1 MPQQTNLNVS
11 PYFDDFDA
19 QNDYYKVLFKPG
31 YPVQARELT
40 SLQSILQNQIEKF
53 GQHFFKEGAAVIPG
67 NTNYNGQYYA
77 IQLQNNYQ
85 GVPVS
90 AYVDQLVGTRI
101 TGERSG
107 VSAFV
112 DKILYPEDS
121 DRGNLTLYINYLN
134 AGSVD
139 NTTREFLD
147 GETLVCSEQI
157 SSGLLG
163 NSVIPAGSPFA
174 STIDIDA
181 AANGSSFDIAEGVY
195 FIRGAFVNVSAETLI
210 LDQYSNGPSYRVGLF
225 ITEEIVTS
233 DIDEDL
239 NDNSQGF
246 SNYSAPGADRLRIT
260 ASLFKKPLTD
270 FNDDNFVHL
279 ATIENGLMVNRSK
292 NGFAVGDSGKVFYKD
307 LDEVLAR
314 RTSEESGDYYV
325 KPFTIRALDSLNDH
339 LGNRGLYEEG
349 QTTPTGGVVSDD
361 LGIYKLSPGKAYV
374 KGFAVETVG
383 STIIDFDK
391 PRTTRTLEGQNL
403 IYNTG
408 PTLTLN
414 RVFRSP
420 TVGFGNTYFVSLR
433 DQRVGSTQDPVT
445 HPGKEVGVARV
456 YDFRLES
463 GSYDTSNANLNQ
475 WNLCL
480 YDVQTTTDISLNQ
493 AINLSIPTHVK
504 GANSGAVGFLRHEVS
519 AGTAVTVYGTN
530 GSFIPNERLIFN
542 GIDDGRIAIA
552 VTAHGISD
560 AKSVFGGGGNTGINT
575 FSADIIPSTSFF
587 AGIATVSAA
596 SNGNSTIVS
605 KNPKFPGTIVKEND
619 LVEFTDTT
627 SSTDDPTLAR
637 VTGVTA
643 NSIVVEGVESV
654 PGIAAGALPSN
665 LITITDLKV
674 LKTKFSSSSD
684 DTLFTPLPKDNIA
697 SVSLEDA
704 SLTIRKT
711 FTVNISANQLSGNGV
726 TADTNETFLPFDE
739 ERYLLTR
746 SDGTTEALTSDMI
759 NISSDGTNLQIVNLG
774 SNDTGSTL
782 VASLTKIKPKSK
794 VKIKNRSNSII
805 IDKSKLEG
813 SGIGAT
819 TLNNGLVY
827 GNYPYGTRV
836 EDEEISLNVPDIV
849 EIHGIFESS
858 GTADPSAPSLIL
870 QTINSQSTTTAEV
883 LIGEQLVGQTSGSVA
898 VAVEIASSNT
908 VKYALKNAIGFTEGE
923 TVEFKESGVTAVI
936 SGNTSSDRDVSSNF
950 TFKSGQENTFYNYG
964 ILKRKPNSAEPSKK
978 VKVYFSNA
986 YFDPTDDGDIT
997 TVESYKQFDYNRD
1010 IKIVDGNRTTDIID
1024 IRPRVSNYTVSQNVR
1039 SPLEFFGRSFDGAGQ
1054 SATNVLASDEA
1065 IRLGYSYYQGRID
1078 RIYLTKRGT
1087 FQVIYGTPSDSPQRP
1102 NPIEDAI
1109 EIAQVSLPPYLY
1121 DPKTADIKFLE
1132 YKRYQMRDIK
1142 KLEDR
1147 IRNLEYYTS
1156 LSLLEVETANL
1167 FVEDDEGLNRFK
1179 SGFFV
1184 DNFTDFKVQDTLLP
1198 INNSIDRKSK
1208 VLRPRHYT
1216 TALDLSFG
1224 PVIGDTSNED
1234 VNFNT
1239 IEGTN
1244 VRKQNGILTLDYAE
1258 RELLKQTF
1266 GTRSES
1272 VTPFLKS
1279 FWKGTLE
1286 MVPASDVWVDTV
1298 RLEPQII
1305 GVEGDYA
1312 RTFDDLVESGDID
1325 PQTGFGP
1332 IIWDSW
1338 EQNWTGSSFVDR
1350 DRRRSE
1356 THILGHWRH
1365 RRTDVIEETLR
1376 TTTRTG
1382 TRTRDGRQTAV
1393 FEQFDQSTVGDR
1405 TVSRDLIPY
1414 MRSRNIEFTAKQV
1427 LPLATMYAFFDG
1439 VDVTKYCIPKLLE
1452 ISMVSGTF
1460 QVGETIEG
1468 VTIRT
1473 GQGGNQVS
1481 TEESDPSIRFR
1492 VAQLNHKEGA
1502 FDAPT
1507 KTYVEN
1513 PYTNQPIG
1521 GTYSSTS
1528 TLLNIDTAALAE
1540 QARGDFFGWVGTG
1553 MALRGTTSGA
1563 TATITGVRLISD
1575 RAATLIGSFFIP
1587 NPNNSSF
1594 PSFESGTKTLTFVN
1608 DPNNNQRT
1616 STTVAEEEFNSSGT
1630 IESKQETVLS
1640 VRNARVDVQIVSE
1653 TEPIRSVDTAIIESR
1668 VVNSWTWWV
1677 PPPPPPP
1684 PPPAPPP
1691 RPRRRRGDPLAQ
1703 SFYVS
1708 EDTGAFL
1715 TSCDLFFSSKDDMDI
1730 PVTCQI
1736 RPMEGGHP
1744 SQKILPFSEV
1754 VLDPDEISTSADGSI
1769 ATNIPFKA
1777 PVYVEGGNEYCIVL
1791 LSNSTKYQVFIS
1803 RVGENDLVSD
1813 DFVATQPTLGSLFKS
1828 QNAFTWEPSQWED
1841 LKYTLYRAEFET
1853 TGNVEL
1859 YNPELSEGNSQIP
1872 KLMPDPLEIESRT
1885 IRVGLGTTVAD
1896 SYEIGNTFSQLG
1908 TNATGNLVGTAGSAT
1923 GTLTVSNAGIGY
1935 TPGNGSFTFNGVNL
1949 ITLTGSGRGATANVS
1964 IQDGS
1969 VSSSPTIVTGGFG
1982 YKVGDVL
1989 GIGTIGS
1996 SSAGTNARLTITNIG
2011 DANELIISDVQGEF
2025 IVGAANTLMYT
2036 NSSGITT
2043 ELNYSN
2049 GGDTQISTIN
2059 VNSDGLHFNVNHK
2072 NHGMYFA
2079 DNSVILSNVTPD
2091 TIPTTIT
2098 TEYSVDSTNGITV
2111 ADSSSFE
2118 TFEGVGIGTTNTGYV
2133 LIGNEVI
2140 EYTNVTGNTIGG
2152 NIVRGTNARTY
2163 PIGTPISKYELAGVN
2178 LKRINKTHSLSDVT
2192 DTNPSTFDSY
2202 KVKID
2207 TSEKFNDS
2215 NEDRSVDTSY
2225 PKLYFNETKTSGGFK
2240 VRATQNIPFEVIT
2253 PNIQAMLVSGTSLTG
2268 SVRTVSGK
2276 SISGSEIPYAEVGFE
2291 TININSANYLDTP
2304 RLIASKVNEDLKL
2317 SNIAGNKSL
2326 NMRLNLNSID
2336 SRISPVIDTQR
2347 MSAVLT
2353 SNRVNDVISDYAS
2366 DSRVKTVFGDPTACQ
2381 YISNEVVLENPASS
2395 IKILLSGHIDE
2406 TSDIR
2411 AFYSVS
2417 ENVGDEPIF
2426 TPFPG
2431 YKNLNRFGEV
2441 INEENS
2447 DGRPDTLVAKSNTNS
2462 FSESNTEYKDYTF
2475 TIDNLPSFKVYR
2487 IKLVLTSTD
2496 QVFVPKVRDLRV
2508 LALA

>member
-67 NTNYNGQYYA
+67 NTNYNGQYYG

-90 AYVDQLVGTRI
+90 AYADQLVGTRI
-101 TGERSG
+101 TGDRSG

-121 DRGNLTLYINYLN
+121 DNGNLTLYINYLN

-139 NTTREFLD
+139 NTTVEFLD
-147 GETLVCSEQI
+147 GETLICSEQI
-157 SSGLLG
+157 DSGLLG
-163 NSVIPAGSPFA
+163 NSSIPAGSPFA
-174 STIDIDA
+174 STIDVDA
-181 AANGSSFDIAEGVY
+181 TANGSSFDIAEGVY
-195 FIRGAFVNVSAETLI
+195 FIRGSFVNVSAETLI

-233 DIDEDL
+233 DIDETL

-279 ATIENGLMVNRSK
+279 ATIENGVMVNRSK
-292 NGFAVGDSGKVFYKD
+292 KGLTIGSGGVAYKD
-307 LDEVLAR
+307 IEETLAR

-325 KPFTIRALDSLNDH
+325 KPFTIRALESLNDH

-349 QTTPTGGVVSDD
+349 QTTPTGGVVSED
-361 LGIYKLSPGKAYV
+361 LGVYKVSPGKAYV

-420 TVGFGNTYFVSLR
+420 TVGLGNTYFVSLR
-433 DQRVGSTQDPVT
+433 DQRVGSVQDPVT

-480 YDVQTTTDISLNQ
+480 YDIQTTTEITLNQ

-504 GANSGAVGFLRHEVS
+504 GANSGATGFLRHEVT
-519 AGTAVTVYGTN
+519 AGTAVTVYETS

-542 GIDDGRIAIA
+542 GIPDGRIAIA
-552 VTAHGISD
+552 VNTHSISD
-560 AKSVFGGGGNTGINT
+560 VRSVFGGGGNTGINT
-575 FSADIIPSTSFF
+575 FSADVIPSTSFVV
-587 AGIATVSAA
+587 GIATVSSA
-596 SNGNSTIVS
+596 SNGISTIIS
-605 KNPKFPGTIVKEND
+605 NNPKFPGTVVKEND
-619 LVEFTDTT
+619 LVEYTDTAV
-627 SSTDDPTLAR
+627 DDPIIAR

-643 NSIVVEGVESV
+643 NSIAVEGVESV
-654 PGIAAGALPSN
+654 GGIAAGGLPSTV
-665 LITITDLKV
+665 LSVTDLRI
-674 LKTKFSSSSD
+674 LRTQLSPSSD
-684 DTLFTPLPKDNIA
+684 DTLFTALPKDNIA
-697 SVSLEDA
+697 SLSLTDA

-726 TADTNETFLPFDE
+726 TADNNETFLPFDE

-759 NISSDGTNLQIVNLG
+759 DISTDGSALQIRNLG
-774 SNDTGSTL
+774 SNDVGSTL
-782 VASLTKIKPKSK
+782 VASLKKIKPKSK
-794 VKIKNRSNSII
+794 VKIKNRVNSII

-827 GNYPYGTRV
+827 GSYPYGTRV

-858 GTADPSAPSLIL
+858 GTDDPSAPSLTL
-870 QTINSQSTTTAEV
+870 QTINSQSTTTAEI

-898 VAVEIASSNT
+898 VAVEITNSNT
-908 VKYALKNAIGFTEGE
+908 IRYTLKNAIGFTEGE

-936 SGNTSSDRDVSSNF
+936 SANTSLDRDVSSNF
-950 TFKSGQENTFYNYG
+950 TFKSGQENTFYDYG
-964 ILKRKPNSAEPSKK
+964 RLKRRPNSSEPSKK
-978 VKVYFSNA
+978 IKVYFSNA

-1024 IRPRVSNYTVSQNVR
+1024 IRPRVSDYTVSESVR
-1039 SPLEFFGRSFDGAGQ
+1039 SPLEFFGRSFNAAGQ
-1054 SATNVLASDEA
+1054 SAPNVLASDEG
-1065 IRLGYSYYQGRID
+1065 IRLDYSYYQGRID
-1078 RIYLTKRGT
+1078 RIFLTKRGT
-1087 FQVIYGTPSDSPQRP
+1087 FQVVYGTPSDSPQRP

-1147 IRNLEYYTS
+1147 IRNLEYYTA

-1198 INNSIDRKSK
+1198 INNSIDRKAK

-1244 VRKQNGILTLDYAE
+1244 IRKQNGILTLDYAE
-1258 RELLKQTF
+1258 KEFLKQSF

-1272 VTPFLKS
+1272 VTPYLKS

-1350 DRRRSE
+1350 DRRRQE
-1356 THILGHWRH
+1356 TSIVNGNWWR

-1393 FEQFDQSTVGDR
+1393 FESFDQSTIGDR
-1405 TVSRDLIPY
+1405 TVSRDLIPF
-1414 MRSRNIEFTAKQV
+1414 MRSRNVEFTAKQV
-1427 LPLATMYAFFDG
+1427 LPLSTMYAFFDG
-1439 VDVTKYCIPKLLE
+1439 VDVTKYCVPKLLE

-1460 QVGETIEG
+1460 QVGETVEG
-1468 VTIRT
+1468 VIIRT

-1481 TEESDPSIRFR
+1481 TEESDPYIRFR

-1507 KTYVEN
+1507 KIYVEN
-1513 PYTNQPIG
+1513 PYTNQPIS

-1528 TLLNIDTAALAE
+1528 SLLNIDTASLAE
-1540 QARGDFFGWVGTG
+1540 QVRGDFFGWVGSG
-1553 MALRGTTSGA
+1553 MAFRGETSGA
-1563 TATITGVRLISD
+1563 TATIGNIRLISD
-1575 RAATLIGSFFIP
+1575 RSATLIGSFFIP

-1594 PSFESGTKTLTFVN
+1594 PSFESGTKTLTLVN
-1608 DPNNNQRT
+1608 DPNNNQRE

-1630 IESKQETVLS
+1630 IEAKQETVLS
-1640 VRNARVDVQIVSE
+1640 VRNARVDVQIASE
-1653 TEPIRSVDTAIIESR
+1653 SEPIRSVDTAVIESR
-1668 VVNSWTWWV
+1668 VVNSWEWWV

-1684 PPPAPPP
+1684 PPPRPRP
-1691 RPRRRRGDPLAQ
+1691 RPRRWRGDPLAQ
-1703 SFYVS
+1703 SFYVG
-1708 EDTGAFL
+1708 ENAGAFI
-1715 TSCDLFFSSKDDMDI
+1715 TSCDVFFSSKDDMDV

-1736 RPMEGGHP
+1736 RTMENGHP

-1754 VLDPDEISTSADGSI
+1754 VLDPDEITTSTDGSV
-1769 ATNIPFKA
+1769 ATNIQFKA
-1777 PVYVEGGNEYCIVL
+1777 PVYVEAGNEYCVTL
-1791 LSNSTKYQVFIS
+1791 LSNSVKYQVFIS

-1828 QNAFTWEPSQWED
+1828 QNSFTWEPSQWED

-1859 YNPELSEGNSQIP
+1859 YSPELSEGNSQIP

-1896 SYEIGNTFSQLG
+1896 SYVIGNTFSQLG

-1935 TPGNGSFTFNGVNL
+1935 TPGNGSFTFNGVSL
-1949 ITLTGSGRGATANVS
+1949 ITLTGNGRGATANIS

-1969 VSSSPTIVTGGFG
+1969 INSAPTIVSGGSG

-1989 GIGTIGS
+1989 GIDVIGNAS
-1996 SSAGTNARLTITNIG
+1996 VGTNARLTIANIG
-2011 DANELIISDVQGEF
+2011 DANELIFNNVQGEF
-2025 IVGAANTLMYT
+2025 IVGSANTMMYT

-2049 GGDTQISTIN
+2049 GGNTQISSIN
-2059 VNSDGLHFNVNHK
+2059 VDTDGLHFKVNHK
-2072 NHGMYFA
+2072 NHGMYFSN
-2079 DNSVILSNVTPD
+2079 NSVILSNVTPD
-2091 TIPTTIT
+2091 TVPTTIT
-2098 TEYSVDSTNGITV
+2098 AEYNSDSTDGIVV
-2111 ADSSSFE
+2111 ADSSTFG

-2133 LIGNEVI
+2133 LIGDEVI
-2140 EYTNVTGNTIGG
+2140 EYTNVTGNTVGG

-2163 PIGTPISKYELAGVN
+2163 PIGTPIRKYELAGVN

-2192 DTNPSTFDSY
+2192 DTDPFTFDSY
-2202 KVKID
+2202 KIKID
-2207 TSEKFNDS
+2207 TSEKFNDD

-2253 PNIQAMLVSGTSLTG
+2253 PNIQSMLLSGTSLTG
-2268 SVRTVSGK
+2268 SVRTVTGK
-2276 SISGSEIPYAEVGFE
+2276 SISGSEVPYAEVGFE
-2291 TININSANYLDTP
+2291 TINVNSANYLDTP
-2304 RLIASKVNEDLKL
+2304 RLIASKVNEDRNLT
-2317 SNIAGNKSL
+2317 NIAGNKSL
-2326 NMRLNLNSID
+2326 NMRLNLNTVD
-2336 SRISPVIDTQR
+2336 SRISPIIDTQR
-2347 MSAVLT
+2347 MSAILT
-2353 SNRVNDVISDYAS
+2353 SNRVNDVVSNYAS
-2366 DSRVKTVFGDPTACQ
+2366 DSRVKTVFDDPTACQ
-2381 YISNEVVLENPASS
+2381 YISNEIVLENPASS
-2395 IKILLSGHIDE
+2395 IKILLSGHIEE

-2417 ENVGDEPIF
+2417 DNPGDEPIF

-2431 YKNLNRFGEV
+2431 YKNLDRFGEV

-2447 DGRPDTLVAKSNTNS
+2447 DGRPDTLVARSNTSS
-2462 FSESNTEYKDYTF
+2462 FLESNTEYKDYTF
-2475 TIDNLPSFKVYR
+2475 TIDNLPSFKIYR

>member
-11 PYFDDFDA
+11 PYFDDFDS

-31 YPVQARELT
+31 YPIQARELT

-67 NTNYNGQYYA
+67 NTSYNGQYYG

-90 AYVDQLVGTRI
+90 AYADQLVGTKI
-101 TGERSG
+101 TGDRSG

-112 DKILYPEDS
+112 DKILFPEDS
-121 DRGNLTLYINYLN
+121 DNGNLTLYINYLN
-134 AGSVD
+134 SGSVD

-157 SSGLLG
+157 DSGLLG

-181 AANGSSFDIAEGVY
+181 TVNGSAFNIAEGVY
-195 FIRGAFVNVSAETLI
+195 FIRGSFVNVSSETLI

-233 DIDEDL
+233 DIDESL

-246 SNYSAPGADRLRIT
+246 SNYSAPGADRLKIT

-279 ATIENGLMVNRSK
+279 ATIENGLLVNRSK
-292 NGFAVGDSGKVFYKD
+292 KGLTIGAGSVAYKD
-307 LDEVLAR
+307 LEEVLAR

-325 KPFTIRALDSLNDH
+325 KPFTIRALESLNDH
-339 LGNRGLYEEG
+339 LGNRGLYEDG
-349 QTTPTGGVVSDD
+349 QTTPTGGVVSDN
-361 LGIYKLSPGKAYV
+361 LGLYKVSPGKAYV
-374 KGFAVETVG
+374 KGFGVETVG

-408 PTLTLN
+408 PTLSLN

-420 TVGFGNTYFVSLR
+420 TVGLGNTYFVSLR
-433 DQRVGSTQDPVT
+433 DQRVGSTQDPAT

-475 WNLCL
+475 WDLCL
-480 YDVQTTTDISLNQ
+480 YDIQTTTDLTLNQQISL
-493 AINLSIPTHVK
+493 SVPTHVK
-504 GANSGAVGFLRHEVS
+504 GASSGATGFLRHEVS
-519 AGTAVTVYGTN
+519 AGIAVTVYETN

-542 GIDDGRIAIA
+542 GIDDGRIALA
-552 VTAHGISD
+552 VTAHSISD
-560 AKSVFGGGGNTGINT
+560 ARSVFGGGGNTGINT
-575 FSADIIPSTSFF
+575 FSADIIPSTSFVV
-587 AGIATVSAA
+587 GIATVSPA
-596 SNGNSTIVS
+596 SSGISTIVS
-605 KNPKFPGTIVKEND
+605 NNPKFPGTVVKEND
-619 LVEFTDTT
+619 LVEYTDTT
-627 SSTDDPTLAR
+627 VDDPILAR
-637 VTGVTA
+637 VTGVTL
-643 NSIVVEGVESV
+643 NSITVEGVESV
-654 PGIAAGALPSN
+654 GGIAAGGLPSST
-665 LITITDLKV
+665 LSVTDLKV
-674 LKTKFSSSSD
+674 LKTKLSSSSD

-697 SVSLEDA
+697 SLSLTDA

-711 FTVNISANQLSGNGV
+711 FTVNISSNQLSGSGV

-746 SDGTTEALTSDMI
+746 SDGTTEALSSDMFD
-759 NISSDGTNLQIVNLG
+759 ISTDGSALQIRNLG
-774 SNDTGSTL
+774 SNDTGATL

-794 VKIKNRSNSII
+794 IKIKNRVNSIVI
-805 IDKSKLEG
+805 NKSKLQG
-813 SGIGAT
+813 SGSDAT

-858 GTADPSAPSLIL
+858 GTNAPSAPSLTL
-870 QTINSQSTTTAEV
+870 QTINSQSTTTAEI

-898 VAVEIASSNT
+898 VAVEIADSNT
-908 VKYALKNAIGFTEGE
+908 IKYVLKNAIGFTEGE

-936 SGNTSSDRDVSSNF
+936 SGNISSDRDVSSNF
-950 TFKSGQENTFYNYG
+950 TFKSGQENTFYDYG
-964 ILKRKPNSAEPSKK
+964 RLKRKSNSLAPSKQI
-978 VKVYFSNA
+978 KVYFSNA
-986 YFDPTDDGDIT
+986 YFDSTDDGDIT
-997 TVESYKQFDYNRD
+997 TVESYKQFDYKND
-1010 IKIVDGNRTTDIID
+1010 IKVVNGNRTTDIID
-1024 IRPRVSNYTVSQNVR
+1024 IRPRVSNYTVSENVR
-1039 SPLEFFGRSFDGAGQ
+1039 SPLEFFGRSFDSAGQ

-1065 IRLGYSYYQGRID
+1065 IRLDYSYYQGRID

-1087 FQVIYGTPSDSPQRP
+1087 FQVVYGTPSDSPQRP

-1147 IRNLEYYTS
+1147 IRNLEYYTA

-1198 INNSIDRKSK
+1198 INNSIDRKAK

-1244 VRKQNGILTLDYAE
+1244 IRKQNGILTLDYAE
-1258 RELLKQTF
+1258 KEFLKQSF

-1272 VTPFLKS
+1272 VTPYLKS

-1350 DRRRSE
+1350 DRRRQE
-1356 THILGHWRH
+1356 TSIVNGNWWR

-1393 FEQFDQSTVGDR
+1393 FESFDQSTIGDR
-1405 TVSRDLIPY
+1405 TVSRDLIPF
-1414 MRSRNIEFTAKQV
+1414 MRSRNVEFTAKQV
-1427 LPLATMYAFFDG
+1427 LPLSTMYAFFDG
-1439 VDVTKYCIPKLLE
+1439 VDVTKYCVPKLLE

-1460 QVGETIEG
+1460 QVGETVEG
-1468 VTIRT
+1468 VIIRT

-1481 TEESDPSIRFR
+1481 TEESDPYIRFR

-1507 KTYVEN
+1507 KTYAEN

-1528 TLLNIDTAALAE
+1528 TLLNIDTASLAE
-1540 QARGDFFGWVGTG
+1540 QVRGDFFGWVGSG
-1553 MALRGTTSGA
+1553 MAFRGETSGA
-1563 TATITGVRLISD
+1563 TATIGNIRLISD
-1575 RAATLIGSFFIP
+1575 RSATLIGSFFIP

-1594 PSFESGTKTLTFVN
+1594 PSFESGTKTLTLVN
-1608 DPNNNQRT
+1608 DPNNNQRE

-1630 IESKQETVLS
+1630 IEAKQETVLS
-1640 VRNARVDVQIVSE
+1640 VRNARVDVQIASE
-1653 TEPIRSVDTAIIESR
+1653 SEPIRSVDTAVIESR
-1668 VVNSWTWWV
+1668 VVNSWEWWV

-1684 PPPAPPP
+1684 PPPRPRP
-1691 RPRRRRGDPLAQ
+1691 RPRRWRGDPLAQ
-1703 SFYVS
+1703 SFYVG
-1708 EDTGAFL
+1708 ENAGAFI
-1715 TSCDLFFSSKDDMDI
+1715 TSCDVFFSSKDDMDV

-1736 RPMEGGHP
+1736 RTMENGHP

-1754 VLDPDEISTSADGSI
+1754 VLDPDEITTSTDGSV
-1769 ATNIPFKA
+1769 ATNIQFKA
-1777 PVYVEGGNEYCIVL
+1777 PVYVEAGNEYCVTL
-1791 LSNSTKYQVFIS
+1791 LSNSVKYQVFIS

-1828 QNAFTWEPSQWED
+1828 QNSFTWEPSQWED

-1859 YNPELSEGNSQIP
+1859 YSPELSEGNSQIP

-1896 SYEIGNTFSQLG
+1896 SYVIGNTFSQLG

-1935 TPGNGSFTFNGVNL
+1935 TPGNGSFTFNGVSL
-1949 ITLTGSGRGATANVS
+1949 VTLTGNGRGATANIS

-1969 VSSSPTIVTGGFG
+1969 IASAPTIVSGGSG

-1989 GIGTIGS
+1989 GIDVIGNAS
-1996 SSAGTNARLTITNIG
+1996 VGTNARLTIANIG
-2011 DANELIISDVQGEF
+2011 DANELIFNNVQGEF
-2025 IVGAANTLMYT
+2025 IVGSANTMMYT

-2049 GGDTQISTIN
+2049 GGNTQISSIN
-2059 VNSDGLHFNVNHK
+2059 VDTDGLHFKVNHK
-2072 NHGMYFA
+2072 NHGMYFSN
-2079 DNSVILSNVTPD
+2079 NSVILSNVTPD
-2091 TIPTTIT
+2091 TVPTTIT
-2098 TEYSVDSTNGITV
+2098 AEYNSDSTDGIVV
-2111 ADSSSFE
+2111 ADSSTFG

-2133 LIGNEVI
+2133 LIGDEVI
-2140 EYTNVTGNTIGG
+2140 EYTNVTGNTVGG

-2163 PIGTPISKYELAGVN
+2163 PIGTPIRKYELAGVN

-2192 DTNPSTFDSY
+2192 DTDPFTFDSY
-2202 KVKID
+2202 KIKID
-2207 TSEKFNDS
+2207 TSEKFNDD

-2253 PNIQAMLVSGTSLTG
+2253 PNIQSMLLSGTSLTG
-2268 SVRTVSGK
+2268 SVRTVTGK
-2276 SISGSEIPYAEVGFE
+2276 SISGSEVPYAEVGFE
-2291 TININSANYLDTP
+2291 TINVNSANYLDTP
-2304 RLIASKVNEDLKL
+2304 RLIASKVNEDRNLT
-2317 SNIAGNKSL
+2317 NIAGNKSL
-2326 NMRLNLNSID
+2326 NMRLNLNTVD
-2336 SRISPVIDTQR
+2336 SRISPIIDTQR
-2347 MSAVLT
+2347 MSAILT
-2353 SNRVNDVISDYAS
+2353 SNRVNDVVSNYAS
-2366 DSRVKTVFGDPTACQ
+2366 DSRVKTVFDDPTACQ
-2381 YISNEVVLENPASS
+2381 YISNEIVLENPASS
-2395 IKILLSGHIDE
+2395 IKILLSGHIEE

-2417 ENVGDEPIF
+2417 DNPGDEPIF

-2431 YKNLNRFGEV
+2431 YKNLDRFGEV

-2447 DGRPDTLVAKSNTNS
+2447 DGRPDTLVARSNTSS
-2462 FSESNTEYKDYTF
+2462 FLESNTEYKDYTF
-2475 TIDNLPSFKVYR
+2475 TIDNLPSFKIYR

>member
-11 PYFDDFDA
+11 PYFDDFDS

-31 YPVQARELT
+31 YPIQARELT

-67 NTNYNGQYYA
+67 NTSYNGQYYG

-90 AYVDQLVGTRI
+90 AYADQLVGTKI
-101 TGERSG
+101 TGDRSG

-112 DKILYPEDS
+112 DKILFPEDS
-121 DRGNLTLYINYLN
+121 DNGNLTLYINYLN
-134 AGSVD
+134 SGSVD

-147 GETLVCSEQI
+147 GETLVCNEQI

-174 STIDIDA
+174 STIDVDA
-181 AANGSSFDIAEGVY
+181 TVNGSAYNIAEGIY
-195 FIRGAFVNVSAETLI
+195 FIRGSFVNVSSETLI

-233 DIDEDL
+233 DIDESL

-279 ATIENGLMVNRSK
+279 DTIENGLLVNRSK
-292 NGFAVGDSGKVFYKD
+292 KGLTIGAGSVAYKD
-307 LDEVLAR
+307 LEEVLAR

-325 KPFTIRALDSLNDH
+325 KPFTIRALESLNDH
-339 LGNRGLYEEG
+339 LGNRGLYEDG

-361 LGIYKLSPGKAYV
+361 LGLYKVSPGKAYV

-408 PTLTLN
+408 PTLSLN

-420 TVGFGNTYFVSLR
+420 TVGLGNTYFVSLR
-433 DQRVGSTQDPVT
+433 DQRVGSVQDPT
-445 HPGKEVGVARV
+445 IHPGKEVGVARV
-456 YDFRLES
+456 YDFRLET
-463 GSYDTSNANLNQ
+463 GSYNTSNANLNQ
-475 WNLCL
+475 WDLCL
-480 YDVQTTTDISLNQ
+480 YDIQTTTDLTLNQQISL
-493 AINLSIPTHVK
+493 SVPTHVK
-504 GANSGAVGFLRHEVS
+504 GASSGATGFLRHEVS
-519 AGTAVTVYGTN
+519 VGTAVTVYETT

-542 GIDDGRIAIA
+542 GIDDGRIVLG
-552 VTAHGISD
+552 VTEHGISD
-560 AKSVFGGGGNTGINT
+560 ARSVFGGGGNTGINT
-575 FSADIIPSTSFF
+575 FSADIIPSTSFVV
-587 AGIATVSAA
+587 GIATISPAA
-596 SNGNSTIVS
+596 SGISTIIS
-605 KNPKFPGTIVKEND
+605 NNPKFPGTVVKEND
-619 LVEFTDTT
+619 LVEYTDTT
-627 SSTDDPTLAR
+627 VDDPILAR
-637 VTGVTA
+637 VTGVTL
-643 NSIVVEGVESV
+643 NSITVEGVESV
-654 PGIAAGALPSN
+654 GGIAAGGLPSN
-665 LITITDLKV
+665 ILSVTDLKV
-674 LKTKFSSSSD
+674 LKTKLSSSSD

-697 SVSLEDA
+697 SLSLTDA

-711 FTVNISANQLSGNGV
+711 FTVNISSNQLSGSGV

-746 SDGTTEALTSDMI
+746 SDGTTEALSSDMFD
-759 NISSDGTNLQIVNLG
+759 ISTDGSALQIRNLG
-774 SNDTGSTL
+774 SNDTGATL

-794 VKIKNRSNSII
+794 VKIKNRVNSIVI
-805 IDKSKLEG
+805 NKSKLEG

-819 TLNNGLVY
+819 TLDNGLTY

-858 GTADPSAPSLIL
+858 GTNAPSAPSLTL
-870 QTINSQSTTTAEV
+870 QTINSQSTTTAEI
-883 LIGEQLVGQTSGSVA
+883 LIGEQLVGQTSGSAA
-898 VAVEIASSNT
+898 VAVEIADSNT
-908 VKYALKNAIGFTEGE
+908 IKYVLKNTIGFTEGE
-923 TVEFKESGVTAVI
+923 TVEFKESGVTAII
-936 SGNTSSDRDVSSNF
+936 SGNTSSDRDVSLDF
-950 TFKSGQENTFYNYG
+950 TFKSGQENTFYDYG
-964 ILKRKPNSAEPSKK
+964 RLKRKSNSLAPSKQIR
-978 VKVYFSNA
+978 VYFSNA
-986 YFDPTDDGDIT
+986 YFDSTDDGDIT
-997 TVESYKQFDYNRD
+997 TVESYKQFDYKND
-1010 IKIVDGNRTTDIID
+1010 IKVVDGNRTTDIID
-1024 IRPRVSNYTVSQNVR
+1024 IRPRVSDYTVSENVR
-1039 SPLEFFGRSFDGAGQ
+1039 SPLEFFGRSFNGAGQ

-1065 IRLGYSYYQGRID
+1065 IRLDYSYYQGRID

-1087 FQVIYGTPSDSPQRP
+1087 FQVVYGTPSDSPQRP

-1121 DPKTADIKFLE
+1121 DTKTADIKFLE

-1147 IRNLEYYTS
+1147 IRNLEYYTA

-1198 INNSIDRKSK
+1198 INNSIDRKAK

-1224 PVIGDTSNED
+1224 PVIGDTSNQD

-1258 RELLKQTF
+1258 KEFLKQVF

-1272 VTPFLKS
+1272 VTPYLKS

-1286 MVPASDVWVDTV
+1286 MVPASDVWIDTV

-1350 DRRRSE
+1350 DRRRQE
-1356 THILGHWRH
+1356 TSIVNGNWWR

-1393 FEQFDQSTVGDR
+1393 FESFDQSTIGDR
-1405 TVSRDLIPY
+1405 TVSRDLIPF
-1414 MRSRNIEFTAKQV
+1414 MRSRNVEFTAKQV
-1427 LPLATMYAFFDG
+1427 LPLSTMYAFFDG
-1439 VDVTKYCIPKLLE
+1439 VDVTKYCVPKLLE
-1452 ISMVSGTF
+1452 ISMISGTF

-1468 VTIRT
+1468 VIIRT

-1481 TEESDPSIRFR
+1481 TEESDPYIRFR

-1513 PYTNQPIG
+1513 PYTNQPIS

-1528 TLLNIDTAALAE
+1528 SLLNIDTASLAE
-1540 QARGDFFGWVGTG
+1540 QVRGDFFGWVGTG
-1553 MALRGTTSGA
+1553 MALRGETSGA
-1563 TATITGVRLISD
+1563 TASVGNIRLISD
-1575 RAATLIGSFFIP
+1575 RSATLIGSFFIP

-1594 PSFESGTKTLTFVN
+1594 PSFESGTKTLTLVN
-1608 DPNNNQRT
+1608 DPNNNQRE

-1630 IESKQETVLS
+1630 VEAKQETVLS

-1653 TEPIRSVDTAIIESR
+1653 AEPIRSVDTAVIESR
-1668 VVNSWTWWV
+1668 VVNSWEWWV

-1684 PPPAPPP
+1684 PPPRPRP
-1691 RPRRRRGDPLAQ
+1691 RPRRWRGDPLAQ
-1703 SFYVS
+1703 SFYVG
-1708 EDTGAFL
+1708 ENAGAFI
-1715 TSCDLFFSSKDDMDI
+1715 TSCDLFFSAKDDMDV

-1736 RPMEGGHP
+1736 RTMENGHP

-1754 VLDPDEISTSADGSI
+1754 VLDPDEITTSSDGSI

-1777 PVYVEGGNEYCIVL
+1777 PVYVEAGNEYCVTL
-1791 LSNSTKYQVFIS
+1791 LSNSVKYQVFIS

-1828 QNAFTWEPSQWED
+1828 QNSFTWEPSQWED
-1841 LKYTLYRAEFET
+1841 LKYTLYRAEFES

-1859 YNPELSEGNSQIP
+1859 YSPELSEGNSQIP

-1896 SYEIGNTFSQLG
+1896 SYVIGNTFSQLG
-1908 TNATGNLVGTAGSAT
+1908 TNATGNLTGTAGPAT

-1935 TPGNGSFTFNGVNL
+1935 TPASGSFTFNGVNL

-1969 VSSSPTIVTGGFG
+1969 IASAPTIVSGGSG

-1989 GIGTIGS
+1989 GIDVIGNAS
-1996 SSAGTNARLTITNIG
+1996 VGTNARLTITNIG
-2011 DANELIISDVQGEF
+2011 DVNELIFNNVQGEF
-2025 IVGAANTLMYT
+2025 IVGSANTMMYT

-2049 GGDTQISTIN
+2049 GGDTQISSIN
-2059 VNSDGLHFNVNHK
+2059 VDTDGLHFKVNHK
-2072 NHGMYFA
+2072 NHGMYFSN
-2079 DNSVILSNVTPD
+2079 NSVILSNVTPD
-2091 TIPTTIT
+2091 TVPTTIT
-2098 TEYSVDSTNGITV
+2098 AEYNSDSTSGIVV
-2111 ADSSSFE
+2111 ADSS
-2118 TFEGVGIGTTNTGYV
+2118 TFGTYEGVGIGTTNTGYV
-2133 LIGNEVI
+2133 LIGDEVI

-2163 PIGTPISKYELAGVN
+2163 PIGTPIRKYELAGVN

-2192 DTNPSTFDSY
+2192 DTDPFTFDSY
-2202 KVKID
+2202 KIKID
-2207 TSEKFNDS
+2207 TSEKFNDD

-2240 VRATQNIPFEVIT
+2240 ARATQNIPFEVIT
-2253 PNIQAMLVSGTSLTG
+2253 PNIQSMLLSGTSLTG
-2268 SVRTVSGK
+2268 SVRTVTGK
-2276 SISGSEIPYAEVGFE
+2276 SISGSEVPYAEVGFE
-2291 TININSANYLDTP
+2291 TINVNSANYLDTP
-2304 RLIASKVNEDLKL
+2304 RLIASKVNEDRNLT
-2317 SNIAGNKSL
+2317 NIAGNKSL
-2326 NMRLNLNSID
+2326 NMRLNLNTVD
-2336 SRISPVIDTQR
+2336 SRISPIIDTQR
-2347 MSAVLT
+2347 MSAILT
-2353 SNRVNDVISDYAS
+2353 SNRVNDVVSNYAS
-2366 DSRVKTVFGDPTACQ
+2366 DSRVKTVFDDPTACQ
-2381 YISNEVVLENPASS
+2381 YISNEIVLENPASS
-2395 IKILLSGHIDE
+2395 IKILLSGHIEE

-2417 ENVGDEPIF
+2417 DNPGDEPIF

-2431 YKNLNRFGEV
+2431 YKNLDRFGEV

-2447 DGRPDTLVAKSNTNS
+2447 DGRPDTLVARSNTSS
-2462 FSESNTEYKDYTF
+2462 FLESNTEYKDYTF
-2475 TIDNLPSFKVYR
+2475 TIDNLPSFKIYR